1 MSIRWKWS
9 TAAPLVALLAAGCTD
24 EVTQEQNA
32 AFLRA
37 SFDSSSGRIPTPN
50 DLALQGAI
58 LQPPGATRT
67 ALMAA
72 IGAGGFPGGAPSAL
86 NVINVPFE
94 EVGPEGVGT
103 TGTARTWIDPAT
115 ISSRTVAIV
124 RVSGTGAPALDL
136 APQTAGTTIGAIRL
150 FPSAGYTAG
159 ARYVAAVRGGASGVR
174 TVDGRT
180 IEASAPVFLITHR
193 TDLSSKET
201 RPATINDQD
210 AATLA
215 RVQAVLSNP
224 VDWDPV
230 TVVSIC
236 VAATGAPAAAF
247 PEGRCWLPYPAPAAA
262 GSTPD
267 SQPVLS
273 ALDAVN
279 LAFPVEEAASLHAFE
294 IAP

>member
-1 MSIRWKWS
+1 MSLRRRWT
-9 TAAPLVALLAAGCTD
+9 TAAPLVALLVAGCTD
-24 EVTQEQNA
+24 DVSQDENPT
-32 AFLRA
+32 FLRA
-37 SFDSSSGRIPTPN
+37 SFDASSGRIPTPN
-50 DLALQGAI
+50 DLALQAAI
-58 LQPPGATRT
+58 QQPPGATRT

-72 IGAGGFPGGAPSAL
+72 IAAGGFPGGAPSPL

-94 EVGPEGVGT
+94 EVGPEGLATTRVG
-103 TGTARTWIDPAT
+103 TWIDPST

-124 RVSGTGAPALDL
+124 RVSGAGAPALDM
-136 APQTAGTTIGAIRL
+136 APQSAGTTAGAIRL
-150 FPSAGYTAG
+150 FPSTGYVPG
-159 ARYVAAVRGGASGVR
+159 ERYVAAVRGGASGVR
-174 TVDGRT
+174 SADGRA
-180 IEASAPVFLITHR
+180 IEPSVPVFLVTHR
-193 TDLSSKET
+193 TDLSSRET
-201 RPATINDQD
+201 RPATLGDRD

-236 VAATGAPAAAF
+236 AAALGAPAAAF
-247 PEGRCWLPYPAPAAA
+247 PEGRCWLPHQ
-262 GSTPD
+262 GLSPD
-267 SQPVLS
+267 SQPVRS